1 MKNKSCALY
10 ILFLIISIVDLYLN
24 YNEKDFPEYHEKR
37 VKYNICNIFISL
49 VTILFLISAFC
60 HPCCL
65 CLNFMLLIIIVI
77 AAFYY
82 EISSFYLYFN
92 YDGSKKIKS
101 FAIRFLMW
109 ISFINF
115 SISLF
120 LGCSGSRSSTI
131 SDNRDSNNIEL
142 EEQIV

>member
-1 MKNKSCALY
+1 MKKTSCALY

-37 VKYNICNIFISL
+37 VKYNLCNLFISL
-49 VTILFLISAFC
+49 ISILLLISAFC

-77 AAFYY
+77 AALYY
-82 EISSFYLYFN
+82 EMISFYLYFT

-142 EEQIV
+142 EEQNV